1 MQNKI
6 LSLLVDNTSGVLSR
20 IAGMF
25 SRRGYNIDSITAGV
39 TADVNYTRITVV
51 CSGDDA
57 ILDQIV
63 KQLAKLVDVRD
74 IKVLDPSDSVVRET
88 VLVKV
93 AAAPEQRQ
101 GIVSIADIFRAK
113 VVDVSKDSL
122 IVEMTGSK
130 TKLEAFI
137 DLMGDYEILELA
149 RAGVMGL
156 ERGSHGVKFLSLRKH
171 WSGRCRRRR
180 ILKAGLFIWFAKG
193 RISGMN
199 NHTQDMHIYSLNDI
213 YF

>member
-74 IKVLDPSDSVVRET
+74 IKV
-88 VLVKV
+88 

-137 DLMGDYEILELA
+137 NLMGDYEILELA

-156 ERGSHGVKFLSLRKH
+156 ERGSHGVKFL
-171 WSGRCRRRR
+171 
-180 ILKAGLFIWFAKG
+180 
-193 RISGMN
+193 
-199 NHTQDMHIYSLNDI
+199 
-213 YF
+213 

>member
-113 VVDVSKDSL
+113 IVDVQEESMIIEL
-122 IVEMTGSK
+122 TGTQS
-130 TKLEAFI
+130 KLEGFMN
-137 DLMGDYEILELA
+137 LLKGYEILELA
-149 RAGVMGL
+149 RTGLTRL
-156 ERGSHGVKFLSLRKH
+156 ERGSE
-171 WSGRCRRRR
+171 
-180 ILKAGLFIWFAKG
+180 
-193 RISGMN
+193 
-199 NHTQDMHIYSLNDI
+199 DI
-213 YF
+213 RVLP

>member
-63 KQLAKLVDVRD
+63 ALDTSISTLKLQQAEMDRKFTPQHPAYRALMGQLAEL
-74 IKVLDPSDSVVRET
+74 T
-88 VLVKV
+88 
-93 AAAPEQRQ
+93 
-101 GIVSIADIFRAK
+101 AK
-113 VVDVSKDSL
+113 PAV
-122 IVEMTGSK
+122 
-130 TKLEAFI
+130 
-137 DLMGDYEILELA
+137 
-149 RAGVMGL
+149 
-156 ERGSHGVKFLSLRKH
+156 
-171 WSGRCRRRR
+171 
-180 ILKAGLFIWFAKG
+180 
-193 RISGMN
+193 
-199 NHTQDMHIYSLNDI
+199 
-213 YF
+213 

>member
-63 KQLAKLVDVRD
+63 KQLARD

-137 DLMGDYEILELA
+137 NLMGDYEILELA

-156 ERGSHGVKFLSLRKH
+156 ERGSHGVKFL
-171 WSGRCRRRR
+171 
-180 ILKAGLFIWFAKG
+180 
-193 RISGMN
+193 
-199 NHTQDMHIYSLNDI
+199 
-213 YF
+213 

>member
-63 KQLAKLVDVRD
+63 KQLANLVDVRD
-74 IKVLDPSDSVVRET
+74 IKVLDPS
-88 VLVKV
+88 V

-137 DLMGDYEILELA
+137 NLMGDYEILELA

-156 ERGSHGVKFLSLRKH
+156 ERGSHGVKFL
-171 WSGRCRRRR
+171 
-180 ILKAGLFIWFAKG
+180 
-193 RISGMN
+193 
-199 NHTQDMHIYSLNDI
+199 
-213 YF
+213 

>member
-20 IAGMF
+20 VAGMF

-57 ILDQIV
+57 ILDQI
-63 KQLAKLVDVRD
+63 AKLVDVRD
-74 IKVLDPSDSVVRET
+74 LKVLDPADSVVRET

-156 ERGSHGVKFLSLRKH
+156 ERGSHGVKFL
-171 WSGRCRRRR
+171 
-180 ILKAGLFIWFAKG
+180 
-193 RISGMN
+193 
-199 NHTQDMHIYSLNDI
+199 
-213 YF
+213 

>member
-1 MQNKI
+1 MI
-6 LSLLVDNTSGVLSR
+6 FIITFDTISTVRGVWRSLVARTAGGLSLIHIS
-20 IAGMF
+20 
-25 SRRGYNIDSITAGV
+25 
-39 TADVNYTRITVV
+39 
-51 CSGDDA
+51 

-137 DLMGDYEILELA
+137 NLMGDYEILELA

-156 ERGSHGVKFLSLRKH
+156 ERGSHGVKFL
-171 WSGRCRRRR
+171 
-180 ILKAGLFIWFAKG
+180 
-193 RISGMN
+193 
-199 NHTQDMHIYSLNDI
+199 
-213 YF
+213 

>member
-1 MQNKI
+1 MQKKI

-20 IAGMF
+20 IAGLF

-39 TADVNYTRITVV
+39 TADENYTRITVV

-57 ILDQIV
+57 ILEQIT

-74 IKVLDPSDSVVRET
+74 IKVLDPAQSVVRET
-88 VLVKV
+88 VLIKV
-93 AAAPEQRQ
+93 ASTPEQRQ
-101 GIVSIADIFRAK
+101 GIISIADIFRAK

-130 TKLEAFI
+130 SKLKAFI

-149 RAGVMGL
+149 RAGVTGL
-156 ERGSHGVKFLSLRKH
+156 SRGSKDVCYL
-171 WSGRCRRRR
+171 
-180 ILKAGLFIWFAKG
+180 
-193 RISGMN
+193 
-199 NHTQDMHIYSLNDI
+199 
-213 YF
+213 

>member
-1 MQNKI
+1 MQKRI

-39 TADVNYTRITVV
+39 TADENFTRITVV

-57 ILDQIV
+57 ILEQITG
-63 KQLAKLVDVRD
+63 QLSKLVDVRD
-74 IKVLDPSDSVVRET
+74 IKVLDPAASVVRET

-93 AAAPEQRQ
+93 AAKPEQRQ
-101 GIVSIADIFRAK
+101 GIISVADIFRAK

-122 IVEMTGSK
+122 VVEMTGSK
-130 TKLEAFI
+130 SKLEAFI

-149 RAGVMGL
+149 RAGVTGL
-156 ERGSHGVKFLSLRKH
+156 SRGASDVRFL
-171 WSGRCRRRR
+171 
-180 ILKAGLFIWFAKG
+180 
-193 RISGMN
+193 
-199 NHTQDMHIYSLNDI
+199 
-213 YF
+213 

>member
-1 MQNKI
+1 MSKVVLSI
-6 LSLLVDNTSGVLSR
+6 LVNNTSGVLSR
-20 IAGMF
+20 VAGLF

-63 KQLAKLVDVRD
+63 KQLAKLIDVRD
-74 IKVLDPSDSVVRET
+74 IKVLDPSESVVRET

-130 TKLEAFI
+130 SKLEAFI

-156 ERGSHGVKFLSLRKH
+156 ERGSHGVKFL
-171 WSGRCRRRR
+171 
-180 ILKAGLFIWFAKG
+180 
-193 RISGMN
+193 
-199 NHTQDMHIYSLNDI
+199 
-213 YF
+213 

>member
-63 KQLAKLVDVRD
+63 KQLVDVRD

-137 DLMGDYEILELA
+137 NLMGDYEILELA

-156 ERGSHGVKFLSLRKH
+156 ERGSHGVKFL
-171 WSGRCRRRR
+171 
-180 ILKAGLFIWFAKG
+180 
-193 RISGMN
+193 
-199 NHTQDMHIYSLNDI
+199 
-213 YF
+213 